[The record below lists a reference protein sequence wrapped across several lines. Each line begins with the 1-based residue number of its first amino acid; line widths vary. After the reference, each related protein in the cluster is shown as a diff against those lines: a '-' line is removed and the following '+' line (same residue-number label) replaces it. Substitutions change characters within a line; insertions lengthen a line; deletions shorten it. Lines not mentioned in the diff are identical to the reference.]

1 MPQRIWEGILTFV
14 ITGVLAFITN
24 LGITY
29 LVQKDISII
38 TIGDSTKLEEKQFLH
53 PVNISAFEDIEN
65 LRVRV
70 PGIITEKE
78 IKSNIPINIE
88 IVKNNINSTSDSV
101 FEITKI
107 PADSNVELILITDQS
122 LNDKEIVVNGN
133 GNKVDVEYTSELKN
147 PITGQI
153 ISIAASA
160 FLNAFLYTIILG
172 IITYFANKGR
182 DKKIAEVT
190 NKLNEIKED
199 GENSKVSLKEHLA
212 HHKERSD
219 QFEQSSNEAL
229 EKLELLS
236 ADLEK
241 IQTNSMKKQI
251 LLQAKLNDYRKEL
264 NFWRNTI
271 RKIIYQSPNGEKK
284 AEKLMEIVSSSLKT
298 YQTNEKQNHDFESL
312 KVLSKIIKDIDED

>member
-24 LGITY
+24 YGITY

-65 LRVRV
+65 LRIRV
-70 PGIITEKE
+70 PGKITEKE

-88 IVKNNINSTSDSV
+88 IVKNNINPTSDSV

-107 PADSNVELILITDQS
+107 QADSNVELILITDQS

-133 GNKVDVEYTSELKN
+133 GNKVNVEYTSELKN

-153 ISIAASA
+153 ISSAAS
-160 FLNAFLYTIILG
+160 AFLYTIILV
-172 IITYFANKGR
+172 ILMYYSNERQNIKMAKLDALLKVNEDQISY
-182 DKKIAEVT
+182 T
-190 NKLNEIKED
+190 NNELESIKVDLIKEK
-199 GENSKVSLKEHLA
+199 ENG
-212 HHKERSD
+212 
-219 QFEQSSNEAL
+219 
-229 EKLELLS
+229 
-236 ADLEK
+236 
-241 IQTNSMKKQI
+241 MKKNI

-271 RKIIYQSPNGEKK
+271 RKIIYQSYQSPKGEKT
-284 AEKLMEIVSSSLKT
+284 AEQLMEIVSSSLKT

-312 KVLSKIIKDIDED
+312 KVLSKMIKDIDED